1 MVCVGLMPVEPA
13 WTELGGGCLQSNSGD
28 KRHFDDAV
36 KWLLAT
42 FKKDFRIGWTFSSHS
57 DASLKKAT
65 DSDLG
70 HS

>member
-1 MVCVGLMPVEPA
+1 M
-13 WTELGGGCLQSNSGD
+13 GGGGLQSNSGD
-28 KRHFDDAV
+28 KRHFDDAA

-57 DASLKKAT
+57 DGSLKKAT

>member
-1 MVCVGLMPVEPA
+1 MVCGWMA
-13 WTELGGGCLQSNSGD
+13 WTELGGGGCLQSNSGD
-28 KRHFDDAV
+28 KRHFDDAA